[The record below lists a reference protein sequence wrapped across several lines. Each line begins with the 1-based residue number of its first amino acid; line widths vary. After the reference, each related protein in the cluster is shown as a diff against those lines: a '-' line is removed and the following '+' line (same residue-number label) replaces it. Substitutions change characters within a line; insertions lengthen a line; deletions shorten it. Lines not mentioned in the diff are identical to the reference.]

1 MMCRGQFQVAIG
13 PKALWGFDPPSL
25 HPLFKRLQISR
36 FDPVFAKMHRSIGQ
50 VVPHE
55 VIGMAIV
62 GTGGRDGI
70 NRSHYLGAVYAMERI
85 MGPRCKPGAQCSQL
99 RPIIFCGVCPSCT
112 CLPLSGG
119 WPTDGC
125 FPRPFLSATMSSA
138 FTAPPN

>member
-1 MMCRGQFQVAIG
+1 MR
-13 PKALWGFDPPSL
+13 
-25 HPLFKRLQISR
+25 
-36 FDPVFAKMHRSIGQ
+36 RSIGQ

-55 VIGMAIV
+55 VIGMANYNKNILV

-70 NRSHYLGAVYAMERI
+70 NPSHYLGAVYGMERI

-119 WPTDGC
+119 WRTDSW
-125 FPRPFLSATMSSA
+125 LSAS
-138 FTAPPN
+138 FFVGDDVECFHRAPELSV